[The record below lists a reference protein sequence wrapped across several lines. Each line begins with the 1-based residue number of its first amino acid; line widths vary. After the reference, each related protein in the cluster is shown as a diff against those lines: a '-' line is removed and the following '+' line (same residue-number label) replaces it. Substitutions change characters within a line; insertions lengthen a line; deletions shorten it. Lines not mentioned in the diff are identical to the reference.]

1 MSNKN
6 SNAASSGIGFSGLLG
21 IAFIV
26 LKLTKV
32 IAWKWI
38 WVLAP
43 LWIPLSILIILVIV
57 YLLIDN

>member
-1 MSNKN
+1 MSQDN
-6 SNAASSGIGFSGLLG
+6 STTTSGVSFCGLLG

-43 LWIPLSILIILVIV
+43 LWIPLSILIILVII

>member
-1 MSNKN
+1 MSNNN
-6 SNAASSGIGFSGLLG
+6 STTTGGVSFCGLLG

-43 LWIPLSILIILVIV
+43 IWIPLALLIILGII
-57 YLLIDN
+57 YLLSD